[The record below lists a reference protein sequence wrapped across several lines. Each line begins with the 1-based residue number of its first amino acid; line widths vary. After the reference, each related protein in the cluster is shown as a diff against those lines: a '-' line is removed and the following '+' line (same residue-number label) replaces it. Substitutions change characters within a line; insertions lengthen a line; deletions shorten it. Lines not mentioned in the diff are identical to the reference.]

1 MDWDRIAEIGAI
13 VVIGLLICMNR
24 YEAMV
29 DKERL
34 NALEKKIKGKDL

>member
-13 VVIGLLICMNR
+13 VVVCLLIAMNR

-34 NALEKKIKGKDL
+34 DALEKKVKGKDL